1 LQELR
6 LFFEFDVQE
15 SLKMKFVV
23 WFLRK
28 TWLVM
33 SLSSLSMGSMA
44 QLNLR
49 LELARPLQ
57 QAQEALKLNQA
68 SEALLSLQEARK
80 VAALKDEERLLIER
94 LTAVAAMSA
103 QQYALA
109 IPALAYLIQSPAV
122 NDAEKLILLEH
133 AINANQRLKNYP
145 AVVKLAQQYVAADGT
160 NPAIRLMLLQTLSVQ
175 GQHEAVVSSAREILD
190 KETVGGVLA
199 SESEL
204 RVLAASQSKLKDQSG
219 YFKTLKLL
227 VARAP
232 SKDYWVD
239 LVSRI
244 QSQSGFSQRFELDVY
259 RLLEAVGGLD
269 EADDLSYMAN
279 LALKAGL
286 PSEAVRLVE
295 QGYTA
300 KVLGTGAEAAN
311 HAKLKQQAMLRLAED
326 EKTLGVLEKSAKEG
340 NDWGQM
346 GDLLASHG
354 MWGRAN
360 EAYAKA
366 LEVGQL
372 RREAELR
379 LHYGLSL
386 FKAKQLESARTLWLS
401 VKGDVTAV
409 ELAALWRLWVK

>member
-6 LFFEFDVQE
+6 LFFEFDVQGR
-15 SLKMKFVV
+15 LKMKFLA
-23 WFLRK
+23 WLLLK

-33 SLSSLSMGSMA
+33 SLSCFSTWSMA

-49 LELARPLQ
+49 PELARPLQ
-57 QAQEALKLNQA
+57 QAQQALKLNQA

-122 NDAEKLILLEH
+122 NEAEKLSLLEH
-133 AINANQRLKNYP
+133 SINANQRLKNYP
-145 AVVKLAQQYVAADGT
+145 EVVMLARQYVAANGK

-175 GQHEAVVSSAREILD
+175 GQHDAVLSTARDILD
-190 KETVGGVLA
+190 KEAAGGALA

-204 RVLAASQSKLKDQSG
+204 RVLAASQSKLKNQSG

-244 QSQSGFSQRFELDVY
+244 QSQAGFSNRFELDVY

-269 EADDLSYMAN
+269 EADDLSYMAS
-279 LALKAGL
+279 LSLKAGL
-286 PSEAVRLVE
+286 PSEAVRLIE
-295 QGYTA
+295 QGYNA
-300 KVLGTGAEAAN
+300 KVLGTGGEAAN
-311 HAKLKQQAMLRLAED
+311 HAKLRQQAMSRLAED
-326 EKTLGVLEKSAKEG
+326 EKTLGLLGKSAQDG
-340 NDWGQM
+340 NAWGQM
-346 GDLLASHG
+346 GDVLASQG
-354 MWGRAN
+354 LWGRAN

-409 ELAALWRLWVK
+409 ELAALWLLWAL